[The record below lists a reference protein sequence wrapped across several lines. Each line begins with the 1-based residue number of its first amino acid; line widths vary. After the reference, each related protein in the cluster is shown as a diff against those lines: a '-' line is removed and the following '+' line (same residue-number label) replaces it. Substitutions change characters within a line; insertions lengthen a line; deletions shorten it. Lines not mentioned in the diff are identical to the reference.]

1 MWKNYKYFQAE
12 EFQEVVS
19 IMREFLP
26 EAEAQLKFRTL
37 PDDEVAILQMIE
49 KHEVSQVRSFLCKVK

>member
-49 KHEVSQVRSFLCKVK
+49 KHEVSQVRSFSCKVK